1 MPLPGADEGMALFPQ
16 PQLLQAVF
24 VQGLTK
30 AYNGR
35 MIVDYL
41 NLSVKSGTVFGLLG
55 ANGADYTFLEQS
67 FGAVGAVAICAG
79 GLMWLPQAVTTMRE
93 YKILK
98 RLRVTPVS
106 PVFILGVE
114 LTMYIVYCSVSL
126 AVLAVPAALF
136 WHVRLR
142 GSLLRFL
149 GSRARCRRTSASSR

>member
-1 MPLPGADEGMALFPQ
+1 
-16 PQLLQAVF
+16 
-24 VQGLTK
+24 
-30 AYNGR
+30 

-67 FGAVGAVAICAG
+67 FGTVGAVAICAG
-79 GLMWLPQAVTTMRE
+79 GLMWLPQAVSTMRE

-106 PVFILGVE
+106 PVYFLGVE

-126 AVLAVPAALF
+126 AVLAVPAAFF

-142 GSLLRFL
+142 GSLLCFL

>member
-1 MPLPGADEGMALFPQ
+1 MSE
-16 PQLLQAVF
+16 AVF

-79 GLMWLPQAVTTMRE
+79 GLMWLPQAVSTMRE

-126 AVLAVPAALF
+126 AVLAVPAAFF
-136 WHVRLR
+136 WPVRLR
-142 GSLLRFL
+142 GSLLCFL
-149 GSRARCRRTSASSR
+149 GSRARCRRSSASSR

>member
-1 MPLPGADEGMALFPQ
+1 MKRFLTFLKTELKLSLWEMNMPIFAVIMPLVIFVILGIIYGAKP
-16 PQLLQAVF
+16 
-24 VQGLTK
+24 
-30 AYNGR
+30 AYE
-35 MIVDYL
+35 
-41 NLSVKSGTVFGLLG
+41 G
-55 ANGADYTFLEQS
+55 ANYTFLEQS

-79 GLMWLPQAVTTMRE
+79 GLMGLPQAVSTMRE

-106 PVFILGVE
+106 PVFILGVD

-126 AVLAVPAALF
+126 AVLTIPAALF

-149 GSRARCRRTSASSR
+149 GSRARCRRSSASSR

>member
-1 MPLPGADEGMALFPQ
+1 MG
-16 PQLLQAVF
+16 
-24 VQGLTK
+24 
-30 AYNGR
+30 
-35 MIVDYL
+35 
-41 NLSVKSGTVFGLLG
+41 
-55 ANGADYTFLEQS
+55 
-67 FGAVGAVAICAG
+67 
-79 GLMWLPQAVTTMRE
+79 LPQAVSTMRE

-114 LTMYIVYCSVSL
+114 LTMYIVYCAVSL

-149 GSRARCRRTSASSR
+149 GSWARCRRSSASSR

>member
-1 MPLPGADEGMALFPQ
+1 MG
-16 PQLLQAVF
+16 
-24 VQGLTK
+24 
-30 AYNGR
+30 
-35 MIVDYL
+35 
-41 NLSVKSGTVFGLLG
+41 
-55 ANGADYTFLEQS
+55 
-67 FGAVGAVAICAG
+67 
-79 GLMWLPQAVTTMRE
+79 LPQAVSTMRE

-149 GSRARCRRTSASSR
+149 GSRARCRRSSASFPLTQGITMMKNAFIGADTGSMLLPVCVMLGLTALCTVLSIRFFRWE